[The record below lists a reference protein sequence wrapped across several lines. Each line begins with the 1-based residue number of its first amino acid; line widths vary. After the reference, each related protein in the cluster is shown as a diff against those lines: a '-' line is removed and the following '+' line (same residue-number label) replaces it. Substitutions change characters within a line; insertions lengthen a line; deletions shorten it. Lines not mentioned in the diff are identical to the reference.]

1 MHEVD
6 FCGVIITFN
15 SMLRGCVEVE
25 LKRLELAMF
34 IVSVQKVQR
43 TTIWTDINLPRI
55 VKRRQF
61 TIFVDLLRPLELF

>member
-1 MHEVD
+1 MHEVY
-6 FCGVIITFN
+6 FCGVIISFN
-15 SMLRGCVEVE
+15 SMLGGCVEVE